1 MEEILKSKIGSGI
14 GINKKSTGNRKGK
27 IMRKTLK
34 RIGVVVLTCFMT
46 VGVSLTAFGAGW
58 EQQGND
64 WYYRGNSGEYLKNNW
79 VYVDGKNYYLGADG
93 KMLTGEHT
101 IVYRACKFDESGA
114 LVEEGAPVE
123 VPGLNMEDLNT
134 AQKAVRD
141 CWSAIERG
149 YEMVNEQRIANG
161 AAPTLLNYDLCVAAA
176 YRCIEMEKMERLSEQ
191 QYGWCYSGPD
201 ENGKMLW
208 DTVSQALTGN
218 GAYAGTE
225 NKSKAVV
232 EGYGNFT
239 WLFDSGK
246 AVGDLESLLAG
257 QFTSASH
264 YAQVIGPEYGQI
276 GIAIYYTDQQGS
288 YRLAEEIKIGE

>member
-1 MEEILKSKIGSGI
+1 
-14 GINKKSTGNRKGK
+14 
-27 IMRKTLK
+27 MRKTLK

-114 LVEEGAPVE
+114 LVEEGAPVD

-134 AQKAVRD
+134 AQKAVQD

-191 QYGWCYSGPD
+191 QYGMYYSGPD

-218 GAYAGTE
+218 GAYMGTE
-225 NKSKAVV
+225 NKSKCSR
-232 EGYGNFT
+232 YGSWRF
-239 WLFDSGK
+239 LQPVSDME
-246 AVGDLESLLAG
+246 LLLAD
-257 QFTSASH
+257 QFTSAPH